1 MSSEVVE
8 GGMETD
14 TKDFKEGGL
23 EPNIIKQSVV
33 LQKWWSLHNFLKLRT
48 TFINPPF
55 LSY

>member
-14 TKDFKEGGL
+14 TKDCKEGGL

-33 LQKWWSLHNFLKLRT
+33 LLKWWSLHNFLKLRT